1 MTDRTLILDPAR
13 LDRVINRMAWQILE
27 LNSKEKEFYLVGIS
41 KSGYKLA
48 EKLLIYLNEI
58 YDGKVIL
65 SEISI
70 NKKDPSNGTTKCKLS
85 PQEFEGKSIVVVD
98 DVLSSGGT
106 LIYAVNYFLSGKI
119 DRLSTAVLIDRNHK
133 KYPIKADIK
142 GVSLST
148 SYQDRVEVNFESPSA
163 VYLV

>member
-13 LDRVINRMAWQILE
+13 LDRVINRMAWQVLE
-27 LNSKEKEFYLVGIS
+27 LNSNEKEFHLAGIS

-48 EKLLIYLNEI
+48 EKLLICLNKI

-65 SEISI
+65 TEISI
-70 NKKDPSNGTTKCKLS
+70 NKKNPSKGPTICKLS

-98 DVLSSGGT
+98 DVLNSGGT
-106 LIYAVNYFLSGKI
+106 LIYAVNYFLQARI
-119 DRLSTAVLIDRNHK
+119 ERLSTAVLIDRNHK